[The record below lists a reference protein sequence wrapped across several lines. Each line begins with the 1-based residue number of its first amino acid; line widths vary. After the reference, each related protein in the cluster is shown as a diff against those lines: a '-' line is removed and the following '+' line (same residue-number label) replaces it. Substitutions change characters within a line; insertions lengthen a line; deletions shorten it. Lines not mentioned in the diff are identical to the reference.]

1 MKKLIYLL
9 AYCFF
14 IVVTAC
20 GGNKKAEE
28 KSLLIMQDSVDARGL
43 QRMQVSK
50 ADVDIKFKGKDYH
63 SFISRTP
70 DEDLPLVKD
79 DRGNQF
85 VDNKIQLRLTRG
97 NEQIFNM
104 TFTKRNFASIVG
116 EDFLAKSI
124 LEGMVYNKTTPQGI
138 VYAASVCYP
147 QTDLYV
153 PISITITADGKMT
166 MAREELLEEIYD
178 EEGCDQSSGLIV
190 RFSCISANRP

>member
-14 IVVTAC
+14 IVITAC

-63 SFISRTP
+63 
-70 DEDLPLVKD
+70 
-79 DRGNQF
+79 
-85 VDNKIQLRLTRG
+85 
-97 NEQIFNM
+97 
-104 TFTKRNFASIVG
+104 TFTKRNFVSIVG

-178 EEGCDQSSGLIV
+178 EEGV
-190 RFSCISANRP
+190 

>member
-1 MKKLIYLL
+1 MKKLIYLFPYL
-9 AYCFF
+9 FLLF
-14 IVVTAC
+14 ITAC

-28 KSLLIMQDSVDARGL
+28 KSLLLMQDSVDVHGL

-50 ADVDIKFKGKDYH
+50 SDVDIKFKGKDYH

-70 DEDLPLVKD
+70 DEDLPLVRD
-79 DRGNQF
+79 DRGNRF
-85 VDNKIQLRLTRG
+85 VDNKILLRLTRG

-116 EDFLAKSI
+116 EDFLSKSI

-138 VYAASVCYP
+138 VFAASVCYP

-166 MAREELLEEIYD
+166 MVREELLEDVYD
-178 EEGCDQSSGLIV
+178 EEGI
-190 RFSCISANRP
+190 

>member
-1 MKKLIYLL
+1 MNKLLYLL
-9 AYCFF
+9 SCCFLA
-14 IVVTAC
+14 VLTAC
-20 GGNKKAEE
+20 NGGNKKTEE
-28 KSLLIMQDSVDARGL
+28 KSLLLIQDSVNARGS

-50 ADVDIKFKGKDYH
+50 AEVNIKFRGKDYH
-63 SFISRTP
+63 SSISRTP

-79 DRGNQF
+79 ERGNKF

-97 NEQIFNM
+97 NEQVFNM
-104 TFTKRNFASIVG
+104 TFTKKNFASIVG
-116 EDFLAKSI
+116 EDFLSNSI

-166 MAREELLEEIYD
+166 MVREELLEEIY
-178 EEGCDQSSGLIV
+178 EENS
-190 RFSCISANRP
+190 N

>member
-1 MKKLIYLL
+1 MKRFINLFILPLL
-9 AYCFF
+9 A
-14 IVVTAC
+14 VLTAC
-20 GGNKKAEE
+20 SGGSKKTDEG
-28 KSLLIMQDSVDARGL
+28 SLILMQDSVDNRGL

-50 ADVDIKFKGKDYH
+50 AEVDIKFKGKDYH

-70 DEDLPLVKD
+70 DEDLPLVKNEM
-79 DRGNQF
+79 GNTF

-97 NEQIFNM
+97 SEQVFNM
-104 TFTKRNFASIVG
+104 TFTKKNFSSIVSD
-116 EDFLAKSI
+116 DFLSKSI

-166 MAREELLEEIYD
+166 MEKEESLEEIY
-178 EEGCDQSSGLIV
+178 EEDSI
-190 RFSCISANRP
+190 

>member
-28 KSLLIMQDSVDARGL
+28 KSLLIMQDSVDACGL

-124 LEGMVYNKTTPQGI
+124 LEGI

-178 EEGCDQSSGLIV
+178 EEGV
-190 RFSCISANRP
+190 